1 MAKYLIKTTNHYELD
16 ANSEEDALEKLSEHL
31 ERNNMTA
38 ETEFWDNLD
47 IAILNVEE

>member
-1 MAKYLIKTTNHYELD
+1 MKATNHYELE
-16 ANSEEDALEKLSEHL
+16 ANNEDEALEKLAEHL

-47 IAILNVEE
+47 IAILNVEQ

>member
-1 MAKYLIKTTNHYELD
+1 MKATNHYEID
-16 ANSEEDALEKLSEHL
+16 AQDEDEALEKLGEHL